1 MTTRTVRLG
10 PLSVKMYCAIGMIA
24 VSWAQLED
32 MVSLCISRLLGT
44 DHTEFLPIASNMQVK
59 ARFDA
64 LKAIAGLRLPPDEA
78 KALVARCD
86 EALELGRERN
96 KILHGSW
103 IQGETDD
110 VAIRLNYRA
119 HGRISADAPVISA
132 REIAEISD
140 RITML
145 TEGFAQTL
153 QRLGLFDPK
162 NPMRNPARGA
172 GQAATETA
180 KPPETAD

>member
-1 MTTRTVRLG
+1 
-10 PLSVKMYCAIGMIA
+10 MYCAIGMIA

-44 DHTEFLPIASNMQVK
+44 DHTDFLPIASNMQVK

-64 LKAIAGLRLPPDEA
+64 LKAIAGLRLPANEA
-78 KALVARCD
+78 KLLVTHCD

-140 RITML
+140 RITLL
-145 TEGFAQTL
+145 TEALAQTL

-162 NPMRNPARGA
+162 NPMRNPTRAPGA
-172 GQAATETA
+172 DTA
-180 KPPETAD
+180 KPPEATAD

>member
-44 DHTEFLPIASNMQVK
+44 DHTDFLPIASNMQVK

-64 LKAIAGLRLPPDEA
+64 LKAIANLRLPADEA
-78 KALVARCD
+78 KALIARCD

-119 HGRISADAPVISA
+119 HGRISANAPVISA

-145 TEGFAQTL
+145 TEGFAQIL
-153 QRLGLFDPK
+153 QRLGLFDPR
-162 NPMRNPARGA
+162 NPMRSPARGA
-172 GQAATETA
+172 GSDGGGKPRDAAE
-180 KPPETAD
+180 D

>member
-1 MTTRTVRLG
+1 MTTPTTTRTVRLG

-44 DHTEFLPIASNMQVK
+44 DHTTFLPIASNMQIK

-64 LKAIAGLRLPPDEA
+64 LKTVAGLRLPPEDA
-78 KALVARCD
+78 KIMIARCD

-103 IQGETDD
+103 LQGESDD

-119 HGRISADAPVISA
+119 HGRVSADAPMMSA

-145 TEGFAQTL
+145 TEGFAQIL

-162 NPMRNPARGA
+162 DPMRSPG
-172 GQAATETA
+172 
-180 KPPETAD
+180 KPSDRRVTPN

>member
-1 MTTRTVRLG
+1 MTSRTVRLG

-44 DHTEFLPIASNMQVK
+44 EHTDFLPIASNMQVK

-64 LKAIAGLRLPPDEA
+64 LKTIATLRLSPDDA
-78 KALVARCD
+78 KALVAQCD
-86 EALELGRERN
+86 EALDLGRERN

-119 HGRISADAPVISA
+119 YGRVSANAPVISA

-153 QRLGLFDPK
+153 QRLGLLDPK
-162 NPMRNPARGA
+162 NPMRTP
-172 GQAATETA
+172 A
-180 KPPETAD
+180 KPSEKAAG